1 MGDIIVKNKNGI
13 TEDQL
18 RGAMRELEHRIEI
31 LLRIS
36 DMQEISGHHDLARSY
51 KNQAKKL
58 QESAKSL
65 EKILALS

>member
-1 MGDIIVKNKNGI
+1 MGDIIVKNKNRI

-65 EKILALS
+65 GKILALS

>member
-1 MGDIIVKNKNGI
+1 MGDMRLKNRNKI

-18 RGAMRELEHRIEI
+18 RGTMRELEHRIEI

-58 QESAKSL
+58 RESAKSL
-65 EKILALS
+65 EKILTLP